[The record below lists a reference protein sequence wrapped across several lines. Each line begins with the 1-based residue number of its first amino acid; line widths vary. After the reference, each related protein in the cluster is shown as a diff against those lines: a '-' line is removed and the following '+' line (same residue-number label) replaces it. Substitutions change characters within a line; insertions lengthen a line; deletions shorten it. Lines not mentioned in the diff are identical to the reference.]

1 MSGVFGYELDL
12 TEMSEEEKIIV
23 KEQVQQ
29 YQTIRPLVQFGDF
42 YRLNSPF
49 EGNLTAWMFVS
60 VDKTEAL
67 VMMARTLASAQPV
80 FHEVFLTG
88 LDETARYQD
97 QATEQQYYGDE
108 LMNLGVNAP
117 DFYGDFQTALLHIK
131 KVEA

>member
-12 TEMSEEEKIIV
+12 TEMTEKEKVIV

-29 YQTIRPLVQFGDF
+29 YQAIRPLVQFGEF

-60 VDKTEAL
+60 PDKTEAL

-88 LDETARYQD
+88 LETTARYQ
-97 QATEQQYYGDE
+97 EQKTGQFYFGDE
-108 LMNLGVNAP
+108 LMTLGVNVP
-117 DFYGDFQTALLHIK
+117 DFYGDFQTTLLHLK
-131 KVEA
+131 KV